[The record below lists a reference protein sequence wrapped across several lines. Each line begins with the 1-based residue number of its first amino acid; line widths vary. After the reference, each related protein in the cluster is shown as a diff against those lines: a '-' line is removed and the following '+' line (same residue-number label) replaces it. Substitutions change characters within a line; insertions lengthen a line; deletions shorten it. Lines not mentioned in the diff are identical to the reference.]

1 MFSRFFLFLCLFSS
15 IIFAQDFLPG
25 TFWCASPMESN
36 VEYGDQRVFMYS
48 PVYVE
53 SRSAIR
59 ERMMPYYVQELKK
72 QGVSKEIHTQGKKTV
87 ANFYYNQEGLLTKYE
102 SKEYYSEIT
111 LEYDENNNI
120 KALVSRSDNY
130 YSRTALTRDS
140 LMRISAVLTDNNSF
154 IYSYNKSGKLEKIV
168 SKTPP
173 LTVIWRLN
181 DVYVTPGISF
191 ATNAD
196 SIEYDEYG
204 RMLKFESG
212 MDPNGGS
219 ANYDKSGRLVYEGYF
234 PRNGCYTNSFTY
246 KNNLIAKIQ
255 LETFNNMYQK
265 TSTEVTNVKYEYK
278 HKKKK

>member
-1 MFSRFFLFLCLFSS
+1 MFTRFLLLACLFSS
-15 IIFAQDFLPG
+15 LIFAQDFLPSV
-25 TFWCASPMESN
+25 FWCATPQTPDPGD
-36 VEYGDQRVFMYS
+36 EYQRGFMYS
-48 PVYVE
+48 PDYVE
-53 SRSAIR
+53 FSSEIR
-59 ERMMPYYVQELKK
+59 ERMMPYYVKELKM
-72 QGVSKEIHTQGKKTV
+72 QGVSKETHTQGKKTT
-87 ANFYYNQEGLLTKYE
+87 AIFYYNEKGLLTKYE
-102 SKEYYSEIT
+102 SKEYFKEIIP
-111 LEYDENNNI
+111 EYDANNNI
-120 KALVSRSDNY
+120 VALVSKSDGY
-130 YSRTALTRDS
+130 YSRVVVTRDS
-140 LMRISAVLTDNNSF
+140 LKRISEVNTNQDGY

-219 ANYDKSGRLVYEGYF
+219 ANYDKTGRLVYEGYF

>member
-1 MFSRFFLFLCLFSS
+1 MFSRFLLLACYFSS

-25 TFWCASPMESN
+25 SFWCAEPVTPDPES
-36 VEYGDQRVFMYS
+36 YDQQAFKYN

-53 SRSAIR
+53 LSSAIR
-59 ERMMPYYVQELKK
+59 ERMMPYYVKELKK
-72 QGVSKEIHTQGKKTV
+72 QGVSKETHTQGKKTV

-102 SKEYYSEIT
+102 SKEYFSEIT

-120 KALVSRSDNY
+120 KTLVRRGDNY
-130 YSRTALTRDS
+130 YSKTALTRDS
-140 LMRISAVLTDNNSF
+140 LKRISTVHTDKNSF
-154 IYSYNKSGKLEKIV
+154 IYWYDKAGKLEKIV
-168 SKTPP
+168 SQTPR

-181 DVYVTPGISF
+181 NVYVTPGITF

-234 PRNGCYTNSFTY
+234 PRNGCYTNSFSY

-265 TSTEVTNVKYEYK
+265 TSTVVTNVKYEYK